1 MSVGHIVNNSKTLN
15 LSFLKSFIWKKGV
28 ESNKKVIKKKAS
40 QAVWNAKLLPFLE
53 NLHSDF
59 KAFNRVTVADLEIN
73 TKGYD

>member
-1 MSVGHIVNNSKTLN
+1 M
-15 LSFLKSFIWKKGV
+15 
-28 ESNKKVIKKKAS
+28 KKVIKKKAS

-59 KAFNRVTVADLEIN
+59 KAFSRVTVADLEIN

>member
-1 MSVGHIVNNSKTLN
+1 M
-15 LSFLKSFIWKKGV
+15 KKREQKV
-28 ESNKKVIKKKAS
+28 IKKVIKKKAS

-73 TKGYD
+73 TKGYDQVE